1 MFSARLV
8 AARNSDKVSEWH
20 GVRFGNLAEAGG
32 EGGEYS
38 YYTELSTSK
47 ASRGMMMIMM
57 MMMMCLTPLLLPAA
71 VYRNTEP
78 HSFL

>member
-20 GVRFGNLAEAGG
+20 GVRYGNLAEAG
-32 EGGEYS
+32 
-38 YYTELSTSK
+38 
-47 ASRGMMMIMM
+47 RGRVSIPIIQGYQQAKLGKGMMM

-78 HSFL
+78 HSVL

>member
-20 GVRFGNLAEAGG
+20 DVRYGNLAEAGEG
-32 EGGEYS
+32 ESIPIIQGYQQAKLG
-38 YYTELSTSK
+38 K
-47 ASRGMMMIMM
+47 GMMMMMM

-71 VYRNTEP
+71 VYRNTEL
-78 HSFL
+78 HSVL